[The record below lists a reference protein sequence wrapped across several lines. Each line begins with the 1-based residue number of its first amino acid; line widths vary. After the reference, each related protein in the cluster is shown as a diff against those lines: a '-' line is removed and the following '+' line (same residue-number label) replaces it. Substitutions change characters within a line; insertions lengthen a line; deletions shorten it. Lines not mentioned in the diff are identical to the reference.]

1 MTDEPQP
8 ELRWAPIEPKPRNH
22 GRVWLIIG
30 LSVLALLVVAALLF
44 FLLPR
49 GGTPAPDASTSPT
62 ATTTPTPTQ
71 TPSAL
76 PSVSPDPTTPV
87 DTPPPV
93 QDPSLPA
100 FRDRVGV
107 WLESALVGLDI
118 VSEGDGDLESVLNT
132 MQGDAQR
139 LTEALPPSSIAE
151 DWDSTTREYSSRL
164 SALRSAVTSGSNVG
178 QAVDAARV
186 SVDEL
191 RSLAGF

>member
-8 ELRWAPIEPKPRNH
+8 ELRWAPLEPKPRNR

-49 GGTPAPDASTSPT
+49 DGTPAPDASTSPT
-62 ATTTPTPTQ
+62 ATTTPTQ

-76 PSVSPDPTTPV
+76 PSASPDPTAPV

-93 QDPSLPA
+93 EDPSLPA

-107 WLESALVGLDI
+107 WLESAPVGLDI
-118 VSEGDGDLESVLNT
+118 VSEGEGDLESVLNA
-132 MQGDAQR
+132 MQEDAQR
-139 LTEALPPSSIAE
+139 LAESLPPSSIAQE
-151 DWDSTTREYSSRL
+151 WSTTTSEYLSRL
-164 SALRSAVTSGSNVG
+164 DSLRSAVTSGSGVDG
-178 QAVDAARV
+178 AVDAARTTAN
-186 SVDEL
+186 DL
-191 RSLAGF
+191 RRIAGF

>member
-8 ELRWAPIEPKPRNH
+8 ELRWAPIEPKPRNR
-22 GRVWLIIG
+22 GRVWLIVG

-49 GGTPAPDASTSPT
+49 GGSPAPGASASPT
-62 ATTTPTPTQ
+62 ATTTPTPT
-71 TPSAL
+71 PSAV
-76 PSVSPDPTTPV
+76 PSASPDPTAPV

-93 QDPSLPA
+93 EDPSLPA

-118 VSEGDGDLESVLNT
+118 VSEGDGDVNSVLDT

-139 LTEALPPSSIAE
+139 LSEALPPSSIAE
-151 DWDSTTREYSSRL
+151 DWNTTTSEYSSRL
-164 SALRSAVTSGSNVG
+164 SALRSAVSSGSNVG

-186 SVDEL
+186 SVDQL
-191 RSLAGF
+191 RSLAGL

>member
-8 ELRWAPIEPKPRNH
+8 ELRWAPIEPKPRNR
-22 GRVWLIIG
+22 GRVWLIVG

-49 GGTPAPDASTSPT
+49 GGSPAPGSASPT
-62 ATTTPTPTQ
+62 ATTTPTPT
-71 TPSAL
+71 PSAV
-76 PSVSPDPTTPV
+76 PSASPDPTAPV

-93 QDPSLPA
+93 EDPSLPA

-118 VSEGDGDLESVLNT
+118 VSEGDGDVNSVLDT

-139 LTEALPPSSIAE
+139 LSEALPPSSIAE
-151 DWDSTTREYSSRL
+151 DWNTTTSEYSSRL
-164 SALRSAVTSGSNVG
+164 SALRSAVSSGSNVG

-186 SVDEL
+186 SVDQL
-191 RSLAGF
+191 RSLAGL

>member
-8 ELRWAPIEPKPRNH
+8 ELRWAPIEPKPRNR
-22 GRVWLIIG
+22 GRVWLIVG

-49 GGTPAPDASTSPT
+49 GGSPVPGASASPT
-62 ATTTPTPTQ
+62 ATTTPTPT
-71 TPSAL
+71 PSAV
-76 PSVSPDPTTPV
+76 PSASPVPTAPV

-93 QDPSLPA
+93 EDPSLPA

-118 VSEGDGDLESVLNT
+118 VSEGDGDVNSVLDT

-139 LTEALPPSSIAE
+139 LSEALPPSSIAE
-151 DWDSTTREYSSRL
+151 DWNTTTSEYSSRL
-164 SALRSAVTSGSNVG
+164 SALRSAVSSGSNVG

-186 SVDEL
+186 SVDQL
-191 RSLAGF
+191 RSLAGL

>member
-8 ELRWAPIEPKPRNH
+8 ELRWAPIEPKPRNR
-22 GRVWLIIG
+22 GRVWLIVG

-49 GGTPAPDASTSPT
+49 GGSPVPGASASPT
-62 ATTTPTPTQ
+62 ATTTPTQ
-71 TPSAL
+71 TPSAV
-76 PSVSPDPTTPV
+76 PSASPVPTAPV

-93 QDPSLPA
+93 EDPSLPA

-118 VSEGDGDLESVLNT
+118 VSEGDGDVSSVLDT

-139 LTEALPPSSIAE
+139 LSEALPPSSITE
-151 DWDSTTREYSSRL
+151 DWNTTTSEYSSRL
-164 SALRSAVTSGSNVG
+164 NALRSAVSSGSNVG

-186 SVDEL
+186 SVDQL
-191 RSLAGF
+191 RSLAGL

>member
-8 ELRWAPIEPKPRNH
+8 ELRWAPIEPKPRNR
-22 GRVWLIIG
+22 GRVWLIVG

-49 GGTPAPDASTSPT
+49 GGSPAPGASASPT
-62 ATTTPTPTQ
+62 ATTTPTPSAV
-71 TPSAL
+71 PSA
-76 PSVSPDPTTPV
+76 SPDPTAPV

-93 QDPSLPA
+93 EDPSLPA

-118 VSEGDGDLESVLNT
+118 VSEGDGDVNSVLDT

-139 LTEALPPSSIAE
+139 LSEALPPSSIAE
-151 DWDSTTREYSSRL
+151 DWNTTTSEYSSRL
-164 SALRSAVTSGSNVG
+164 SALRSAVSSGSNVG

-186 SVDEL
+186 SVDQL
-191 RSLAGF
+191 RSLAGL

>member
-8 ELRWAPIEPKPRNH
+8 ELRWAPIEPKPRTR
-22 GRVWLIIG
+22 GRVWLIVG

-49 GGTPAPDASTSPT
+49 GGSPMPGASASPT
-62 ATTTPTPTQ
+62 ATTAPTPTQ

-76 PSVSPDPTTPV
+76 PSASPDPTAPV

-93 QDPSLPA
+93 EDPSLPA

-107 WLESALVGLDI
+107 WLEAAPVGLDI
-118 VSEGDGDLESVLNT
+118 VSEGDGDLEPVLNA
-132 MQGDAQR
+132 MQEDAQR
-139 LTEALPPSSIAE
+139 LSEALPPSSIAE
-151 DWDSTTREYSSRL
+151 DWSTTTSEYSSRL
-164 SALRSAVTSGSNVG
+164 NALRSAVSSGSNVG

-186 SVDEL
+186 SVDQL
-191 RSLAGF
+191 RSLAGL